1 MIKPNSKYD
10 RILGKFRENDFKE
23 AEVKEIKHFLEE
35 EIKQLPRMAKL
46 TIAEYQ
52 ALEEKKNNTIYLITN
67 NAGTK
72 IISTF
77 VGTLPVV
84 FNAEGIYDESCFA
97 NAVFQ

>member
-1 MIKPNSKYD
+1 MTKPIAKYD
-10 RILGKFRENDFKE
+10 RILNKFRENDFTE

-35 EIKQLPRMAKL
+35 EMAQLPRMAKM

-52 ALEEKKNNTIYLITN
+52 ALEEKKSNTIYQITN

-72 IISTF
+72 IISAF
-77 VGTLPVV
+77 VGTLPVI
-84 FNAEGIYDESCFA
+84 FNAEGVYDESCFA